1 MTNILIPEDE
11 AHISSTFFFMKPAQ
25 SIISNVGKNTETS
38 MNAEDPGD
46 AVQLEDTLQR
56 KPVFPFLSFCHRD
69 FFPTGQSKLRWQC
82 EREWE

>member
-11 AHISSTFFFMKPAQ
+11 AHISSTFFLMRPAQ

-46 AVQLEDTLQR
+46 AVELED
-56 KPVFPFLSFCHRD
+56 FL
-69 FFPTGQSKLRWQC
+69 
-82 EREWE
+82 